1 LNPKGVTI
9 GEIDEGLKVLVG
21 PEVQDLSASM
31 LSRLKQYEGKS
42 TGSGVMDPWIKTV
55 GSTCGR
61 MASIAR

>member
-1 LNPKGVTI
+1 M
-9 GEIDEGLKVLVG
+9 DEGLKVLVG

-42 TGSGVMDPWIKTV
+42 TGTGVMDPWIKTV